1 MRSQEDL
8 QVVITHLDIQIPN
21 VIEQLGVVHS
31 RVTQGLL
38 QNGVAIIRQLS
49 VNQSS
54 MNIVVER
61 AVKIPKLSAM
71 SIQNNQSLDG
81 RSPYRLILE
90 DVGEGNGRR
99 T

>member
-8 QVVITHLDIQIPN
+8 QVVITHLNIQIPN
-21 VIEQLGVVHS
+21 VIEQLGVVCG

-38 QNGVAIIRQLS
+38 QNGVAIICWLS

-54 MNIVVER
+54 MKIVVER
-61 AVKIPKLSAM
+61 AVKIPKLLAM
-71 SIQNNQSLDG
+71 SIQNNRSLDG

-90 DVGEGNGRR
+90 DVGEGNGQR